1 MSRDIED
8 ILEKHREPTVDEA
21 EQYDFVRT
29 RPGARKNY
37 EEITQDLEEGHA
49 YGQVAA
55 KENAKEA
62 LEELYSSEFAID
74 DPPESFERYEA
85 EMAVRALRNSVGALA
100 YERGDTTVVVA
111 DIDEGDDINDAVVT
125 EWPDEDGLYEEA
137 ITQKRIE
144 IAKSSIDVMETYG
157 QLAEP
162 HIAALTR
169 RDLPSEVREHAIDTL
184 ADIRREND
192 DEALS
197 LREALGRWL
206 LP

>member
-1 MSRDIED
+1 MNDDLYDIAQHRDPTSDDAED
-8 ILEKHREPTVDEA
+8 MTFATV
-21 EQYDFVRT
+21 
-29 RPGARKNY
+29 RPGENKQY
-37 EEITQDLEEGHA
+37 EEITEDLQQRHA
-49 YGQVAA
+49 YGEVAA

-62 LEELYSSEFAID
+62 LEELYASEFPVD

-85 EMAVRALRNSVGALA
+85 EMAVRALRNSVADLA
-100 YERGDTTVVVA
+100 HYEGDTKVLVA
-111 DIDEGDDINDAVVT
+111 NLSDSDDIDDAVVG
-125 EWPDEDGLYEEA
+125 EIPEPDGRYGKA
-137 ITQKRIE
+137 ITQKRID

-184 ADIRREND
+184 ADIRGEA
-192 DEALS
+192 DEESLS